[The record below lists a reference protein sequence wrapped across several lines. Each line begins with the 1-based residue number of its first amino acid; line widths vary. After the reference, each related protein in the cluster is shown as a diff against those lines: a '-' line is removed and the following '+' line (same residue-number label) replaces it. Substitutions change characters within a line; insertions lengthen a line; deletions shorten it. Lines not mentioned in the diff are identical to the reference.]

1 MELNQLRCFIAV
13 AQELHFGHAAQKMEM
28 MPASF
33 GRFIRLLEEE
43 FGLRLLNR
51 STRNVSLTQE
61 GVLFLEDAVKIVAL
75 ADQLSSKFKKVGQK
89 IKHPLR
95 IGAMD
100 SAASGLLPK
109 LLNIY
114 RQSHP
119 EVDIHLQEDK
129 SINLIPRLKSGWL
142 DAIFVRPPEKYDSAI
157 EFSLIT
163 HENCAL
169 AVPCHHRL
177 AERNSVSVHDFAEEA
192 MILPERRLRPHSH
205 DLTMTLF
212 RTEGLQPK
220 ISQYADEK
228 HTIVNLVAA
237 GLGLAI
243 VPAYLKGQSFPGVK
257 YIALQVPENVAG
269 LPLSVAWMKGNTDA
283 NLLDLLQL
291 LKDNHL
297 ALVKGL

>member
-1 MELNQLRCFIAV
+1 MELNQLRSFIAV
-13 AQELHFGHAAQKMEM
+13 AQELHFGRAAQKMDM

-43 FGLRLLNR
+43 LGLRLLNR
-51 STRNVSLTQE
+51 STRNVSLTKE
-61 GVLFLEDAVKIVAL
+61 GVMFLEEAVKIVSL
-75 ADQLSSKFKKVGQK
+75 ADQLSKKFKMIGQK

-119 EVDIHLQEDK
+119 DADIHLQEDK

-157 EFSLIT
+157 EFKLIT

-169 AVPCHHRL
+169 AVPLNHRL
-177 AERNSVSVHDFAEEA
+177 AEKESVSVYDFNDEA

-205 DLTMTLF
+205 DLTMTIF
-212 RTEGLQPK
+212 RAEGFQPK

-228 HTIVNLVAA
+228 HTIVNLVSA
-237 GLGLAI
+237 GLGIAI

-257 YIALQVPENVAG
+257 YINLEVAEKVGG
-269 LPLSVAWMKGNTDA
+269 LPLSVAWMKGNTDGNLEDLLA
-283 NLLDLLQL
+283 LLDKNHQL
-291 LKDNHL
+291 LVKDL
-297 ALVKGL
+297 